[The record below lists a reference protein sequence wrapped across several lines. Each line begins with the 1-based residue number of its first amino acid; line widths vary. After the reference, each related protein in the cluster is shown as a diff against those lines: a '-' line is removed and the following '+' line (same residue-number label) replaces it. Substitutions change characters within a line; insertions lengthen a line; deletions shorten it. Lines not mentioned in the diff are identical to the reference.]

1 MDALNRRKP
10 AATTRRRSQPRGKP
24 LPLTLE
30 NVMTIAGWIVLALL
44 AVVAAVLWVVAGEDD
59 PMLDRAWDD
68 TEPG

>member
-1 MDALNRRKP
+1 
-10 AATTRRRSQPRGKP
+10 
-24 LPLTLE
+24 
-30 NVMTIAGWIVLALL
+30 MTIAGWIVLALL